1 MINIVVGNILKSS
14 ADIIVFSAHPSL
26 LAGSGV
32 SGLIHKAA
40 GPELEKAAKSLG
52 PLSPGEAVITPAF
65 NLPARFV
72 SHAVCPRY
80 IYGTLEEEEVL
91 ARAYESALDCKE
103 KTMGARHIA
112 FVSMGTGIYKW
123 PIRLAAAIAMKV
135 LVRSEFEITSMYVVD
150 ANMQTVYQNAY
161 KKAAQNQLTML

>member
-1 MINIVVGNILKSS
+1 MINIVVGNILKSP
-14 ADIIVFSAHPSL
+14 ADVIVFSAHPSL
-26 LAGSGV
+26 RAGSGV
-32 SGLIHKAA
+32 SGAIHKAA

-52 PLSPGEAVITPAF
+52 PLRPGEAVLTPAF
-65 NLPARFV
+65 NLDASFI

-80 IYGTLEEEEVL
+80 IHGTLEEEESL

-123 PIRLAAAIAMKV
+123 PKELAAAIAMKV
-135 LVRSEFEITSMYVVD
+135 LVRSEFEVTSMYVVD
-150 ANMQTVYQNAY
+150 TDMQAVYQNAY
-161 KKAAQNQLTML
+161 KKAAQDQLATL